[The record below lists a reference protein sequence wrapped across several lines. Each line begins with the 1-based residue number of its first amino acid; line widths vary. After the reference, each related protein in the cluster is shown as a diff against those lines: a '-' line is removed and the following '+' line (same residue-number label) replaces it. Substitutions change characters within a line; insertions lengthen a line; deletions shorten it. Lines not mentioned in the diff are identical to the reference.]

1 MKLFND
7 NIEENLQF
15 QIFEVQSQLER
26 TANYIDKPSHELLNC
41 ILSRDSYLDNLK
53 TNIQRKCFSLA
64 TDETNGRVDTLNA
77 VNTVAA
83 NLERIADY
91 CEKIVRQMTYI
102 EDDKVFKS
110 YDFSLLFS
118 EIITGLSLVHK
129 AVVSGDV
136 KVAISICKIEET
148 IDELYAEILNRILQ
162 ALKSGK
168 HTQSLVTTIF
178 IARYLERMGDSLLN
192 IGESIISA
200 FLGESIK
207 IEQLE
212 VLEKS
217 LVEAKLNPKVSDL
230 SLQAMGETK
239 SGCRIDLVSNRNET
253 DAATMVIFK
262 AGQPAKLQQEKAGVD
277 YWDALMPGIA
287 PTIYAHRQE
296 GGSAALLFEYL
307 NGDTFEKILLNGTDA
322 EFSKVQAALKQTLST
337 VWKKTRREEQ
347 KPSNFV
353 EQIRDRLESVYTI
366 HPGFSSNDIVFGNI
380 VIPSF
385 MSLLEE
391 VENIEKDL
399 ISPFSVLTHGDFNID
414 NILYDKQTDKIRFID
429 LHRSSLGDY
438 VQDISVFMVSNYRL
452 PVFDTKVRRRI
463 NQTIC
468 GFHIFAAEV
477 AKGAGDKTFN
487 LRLALGLA
495 RSLITSTRFVLDKDV
510 ASDMLLRSRY
520 LMEAVARVKP
530 GHYAKFKLP
539 EDAIIA

>member
-26 TANYIDKPSHELLNC
+26 TANYIDTPSHELLNC

-64 TDETNGRVDTLNA
+64 TEETNGRVDTLNA

-102 EDDKVFKS
+102 EDEKVFKS

-322 EFSKVQAALKQTLST
+322 EFSEVQAALKQTLST

>member
-118 EIITGLSLVHK
+118 EIITGVSLVHK

>member
-1 MKLFND
+1 
-7 NIEENLQF
+7 
-15 QIFEVQSQLER
+15 
-26 TANYIDKPSHELLNC
+26 
-41 ILSRDSYLDNLK
+41 
-53 TNIQRKCFSLA
+53 
-64 TDETNGRVDTLNA
+64 
-77 VNTVAA
+77 
-83 NLERIADY
+83 
-91 CEKIVRQMTYI
+91 
-102 EDDKVFKS
+102 
-110 YDFSLLFS
+110 
-118 EIITGLSLVHK
+118 
-129 AVVSGDV
+129 
-136 KVAISICKIEET
+136 
-148 IDELYAEILNRILQ
+148 
-162 ALKSGK
+162 
-168 HTQSLVTTIF
+168 
-178 IARYLERMGDSLLN
+178 
-192 IGESIISA
+192 
-200 FLGESIK
+200 
-207 IEQLE
+207 
-212 VLEKS
+212 
-217 LVEAKLNPKVSDL
+217 
-230 SLQAMGETK
+230 
-239 SGCRIDLVSNRNET
+239 
-253 DAATMVIFK
+253 
-262 AGQPAKLQQEKAGVD
+262 
-277 YWDALMPGIA
+277 MPGIA

-296 GGSAALLFEYL
+296 SGSAALLFEYL

-366 HPGFSSNDIVFGNI
+366 HPGFSSNEIVFGNI

-385 MSLLEE
+385 MSLLDE

-414 NILYDKQTDKIRFID
+414 NILYDNQTGKIRFID

-468 GFHIFAAEV
+468 GFHIYAAEV
-477 AKGAGDKTFN
+477 AKSAGDKTFN